1 MQAGVGDKWP
11 EKSVAVITKCV
22 ARSSRAAGIS
32 KIGRRKEGHME
43 TRHGGRDARIRL
55 KTAHDGDPDANDKV
69 LQAKSVC
76 YDYPDS
82 GRRRRRLLGRSH
94 DRNGSA
100 PQIGPV
106 DIVLQSGRIT
116 ALIGPSGCGKST
128 VLKLLAGI
136 LTPSRGEVWYGHRN
150 IAQQPGFRRARL
162 RRTEFAFIFQ
172 DYMLVDSLTV
182 AENIILPQSLNGSAA
197 DVHAVRRALSC
208 VDLPTGVMGRK
219 VGELS
224 GGQQQRVAIA
234 RAMIMD
240 AHVLFADE
248 PTGNLDPRAR
258 EDTLDAIQAAM
269 SAGLKASL
277 LVTHDARVASR
288 ADRILYMRDGR
299 ICGSYHHMDQ
309 EDIERLLLSGSEQK
323 EPLRS
328 IQV

>member
-1 MQAGVGDKWP
+1 METGHDGWYARKSQVTAQGVGPDGGGT
-11 EKSVAVITKCV
+11 VLR
-22 ARSSRAAGIS
+22 AR
-32 KIGRRKEGHME
+32 
-43 TRHGGRDARIRL
+43 
-55 KTAHDGDPDANDKV
+55 
-69 LQAKSVC
+69 SVC
-76 YDYPDS
+76 YDYS
-82 GRRRRRLLGRSH
+82 ENGRRRHRLLGKSY
-94 DRNGSA
+94 DRNGPA

-106 DIVLQSGRIT
+106 NIELQDGCIT

-136 LTPSRGEVWYGHRN
+136 LTPLRGQIWYEHRD
-150 IAQQPGFRRARL
+150 IARQPDFRRARL

-182 AENIILPQSLNGSAA
+182 AENIILPRSLNGSAT
-197 DVHAVRRALSC
+197 DDGAVRRALAC
-208 VDLPTGVMGRK
+208 VDLPTGVMRRK

-240 AHVLFADE
+240 AQVLFADE

-288 ADRILYMRDGR
+288 ADRILHMRDGR
-299 ICGSYHHMDQ
+299 ICGSYPHMDQ
-309 EDIERLLLSGSEQK
+309 EDIERLLLSGSE
-323 EPLRS
+323 
-328 IQV
+328 